1 VRDGVILKPQLSVE
15 VFDEYLKVTLSGDGN
30 PFAHVADI
38 NNIIMTVKK
47 LSEENKRIR
56 VLVDAFNVPNMR
68 DMQKFYIGAL
78 VATIFGNKFKLVM
91 LRKPEHINKFAE
103 NMAANS
109 GANVHVESN
118 EQKAISW
125 LLT

>member
-1 VRDGVILKPQLSVE
+1 MKPQLSVE
-15 VFDEYLKVTLSGDGN
+15 VFDEYLKVTLFAEGN

-38 NNIIMTVKK
+38 NNTIMSVKK
-47 LSEENKRIR
+47 LSEENKRTRI
-56 VLVDAFNVPNMR
+56 LVDAFNVPNVR

-91 LRKPEHINKFAE
+91 LRKPEHINKYAE
-103 NMAANS
+103 NMAVNS
-109 GANVHVESN
+109 GANVHVDSS
-118 EQKAISW
+118 EQKALSW

>member
-1 VRDGVILKPQLSVE
+1 LKSQLSFE
-15 VFDEYLKVTLSGDGN
+15 VFDEYLKITLFGEGN

-47 LSEENKRIR
+47 LSEENKRTR
-56 VLVDAFNVPNMR
+56 VLVDAFNVPNVR

-91 LRKPEHINKFAE
+91 LRKPEHINKFTE
-103 NMAANS
+103 NMSVNS
-109 GANVHVESN
+109 GANVHVESS
-118 EQKAISW
+118 EQKALSW

>member
-1 VRDGVILKPQLSVE
+1 
-15 VFDEYLKVTLSGDGN
+15 
-30 PFAHVADI
+30 
-38 NNIIMTVKK
+38 MTVKR
-47 LSEENKRIR
+47 LSEENKRTR
-56 VLVDAFNVPNMR
+56 VLVDAFNVPNVR

-78 VATIFGNKFKLVM
+78 VATIFGNKFKLAM

-103 NMAANS
+103 NMAVNS

>member
-1 VRDGVILKPQLSVE
+1 MKPQLSFE
-15 VFDEYLKVTLSGDGN
+15 VFDEYLKITLSGDGN
-30 PFAHVADI
+30 PFAHIADI
-38 NNIIMTVKK
+38 NNTMMTIKK
-47 LSEENKRIR
+47 LSEENKRTRI
-56 VLVDAFNVPNMR
+56 LVDAFNLPNVR

-103 NMAANS
+103 NMAVNS
-109 GANVHVESN
+109 GANVHVESS
-118 EQKAISW
+118 EQKALSW

>member
-1 VRDGVILKPQLSVE
+1 MKPQLSFE
-15 VFDEYLKVTLSGDGN
+15 VFDEYLKVTLSAEGN

-38 NNIIMTVKK
+38 NNTIMTIKK
-47 LSEENKRIR
+47 LSEENKRARI
-56 VLVDAFNVPNMR
+56 LVDAFNIPNMR

-78 VATIFGNKFKLVM
+78 VATIFGNKFKLAM

-103 NMAANS
+103 NMALNS
-109 GANVHVESN
+109 GANVLVESS
-118 EQKAISW
+118 EKKALSW